1 MKARESRLIPDRV
14 SISEDPNRRLFLKE
28 DTKSIKRFHRP
39 LRIITVLIIIAALI
53 LWFVYMMSRPYDRT
67 RTTYADFVVEE
78 GDGLG
83 TIAEHLDEQ
92 KFIKSASRFEAL
104 GKITFAK
111 DFKPGTYYLS
121 PSMDSLSILRTLQ
134 SGLTTSKGFTVP
146 AGYTIEQL
154 AAALDRDGLADKEKF
169 MKAAASPDLAQL
181 DVLGENPEGLKGA
194 DLIEGFLLPG
204 EYALSADADET
215 MIIIMMLDAFNN
227 FYDEDCIARA
237 DELGITTR
245 QLLVMASM
253 IEKETS
259 VDKERA
265 TVSGVI
271 HNRINM
277 ELTSIDEL
285 PDKPLCS
292 PGRESIM
299 AALYPEEHEY
309 TYYVHNSTLDGTH
322 KFTADE
328 DEYNMW
334 LEEYEN
340 AVKDASEETEEAGD
354 TAGSEGQD

>member
-1 MKARESRLIPDRV
+1 MKEES
-14 SISEDPNRRLFLKE
+14 
-28 DTKSIKRFHRP
+28 KSIKRFRIP
-39 LRIITVLIIIAALI
+39 LRIITVLIVLSALI
-53 LWFVYMMSRPYDRT
+53 LWYVSMMSKPYDRT

-78 GDGLG
+78 NDGLS

-92 KFIKSASRFEAL
+92 KFIKSASRFETL
-104 GKITFAK
+104 GKLTLAK
-111 DFKPGTYYLS
+111 NFKPGTYYLS
-121 PSMDSLSILRTLQ
+121 PSMDSISILKTLQ

-146 AGYTIEQL
+146 AGYTVKKL
-154 AAALDRDGLADKEKF
+154 AAALDRDGLADKDKF
-169 MKAAASPDLAQL
+169 LEAAASPDLAQL

-215 MIIIMMLDAFNN
+215 MIIIMMLDAFSN
-227 FYDEDCIARA
+227 FFDEDCIART

-253 IEKETS
+253 IEEETS

-265 TVSGVI
+265 TISGVI

-285 PDKPLCS
+285 PEKPLCS
-292 PGRESIM
+292 PSKESIM
-299 AALYPEEHEY
+299 AALYPEDNEY
-309 TYYVHNSTLDGTH
+309 TYYVLNSTLDGTH
-322 KFTADE
+322 RFTADE
-328 DEYNMW
+328 EEYKQW

-340 AVKDASEETEEAGD
+340 AVKAASEEADEAED
-354 TAGSEGQD
+354 VNESEG

>member
-1 MKARESRLIPDRV
+1 
-14 SISEDPNRRLFLKE
+14 LKE

-39 LRIITVLIIIAALI
+39 LRIITVLIILAALI
-53 LWFVYMMSRPYDRT
+53 LWSVYMMSKPYDRT

-78 GDGLG
+78 GDDISA
-83 TIAEHLDEQ
+83 IAENLDDQ
-92 KFIKSASRFEAL
+92 KFIKSASRFETL
-104 GKITFAK
+104 GKLTLAK

-121 PSMDSLSILRTLQ
+121 PSMDSISILHTLQ

-146 AGYTIEQL
+146 AGYTVRQL
-154 AAALDRDGLADKEKF
+154 ATALDRDGLVDKDKF
-169 MKAAASPDLAQL
+169 LKAAGSKDLAQL
-181 DVLGENPEGLKGA
+181 DVLGENLEGLKGA

-204 EYALSADADET
+204 EYTLSADADES

-227 FYDEDCIARA
+227 FYDEDCKARA

-277 ELTSIDEL
+277 ELTSVKDL
-285 PDKPLCS
+285 PEKPLCS
-292 PGRESIM
+292 PGKESIM

-309 TYYVHNSTLDGTH
+309 TYYVLSSSLDGTH
-322 KFTADE
+322 KFTDDE
-328 DEYNMW
+328 
-334 LEEYEN
+334 EEYKKWLKEYED
-340 AVKDASEETEEAGD
+340 AVKAASEEAEEAD
-354 TAGSEGQD
+354 DAEETTESEDEG

>member
-1 MKARESRLIPDRV
+1 M
-14 SISEDPNRRLFLKE
+14 KE
-28 DTKSIKRFHRP
+28 DSKSIKRFHRP
-39 LRIITVLIIIAALI
+39 LLIITVLIL
-53 LWFVYMMSRPYDRT
+53 LSVLVQWYVSMMSKPYDRT
-67 RTTYADFVVEE
+67 RTTYAGFVVEE
-78 GDGLG
+78 GEGLSE
-83 TIAEHLDEQ
+83 IAVNLDEQ
-92 KFIKSASRFEAL
+92 KFIKSASQFETL
-104 GKITFAK
+104 GKLTFAK

-146 AGYTIEQL
+146 AGYTIKQL
-154 AAALDRDGLADKEKF
+154 ATALDRDGLADKDEF
-169 MKAAASPDLAQL
+169 LKAAASPDLVKL

-204 EYALSADADET
+204 EYTLSADADET
-215 MIIIMMLDAFNN
+215 MMIIMMLDAFGN
-227 FYDEDCIARA
+227 FYDEDCSARA

-265 TVSGVI
+265 TISGVI

-277 ELTSIDEL
+277 ELISVDEL

-292 PGRESIM
+292 PSRESIM

-309 TYYVHNSTLDGTH
+309 TFYVLNSSLDGTH

-328 DEYNMW
+328 DEYDTW
-334 LEEYEN
+334 LEEYED
-340 AVKDASEETEEAGD
+340 AVKAASEEAEETEETEGAGD
-354 TAGSEGQD
+354 GTENEGGDE

>member
-1 MKARESRLIPDRV
+1 M
-14 SISEDPNRRLFLKE
+14 KE
-28 DTKSIKRFHRP
+28 DTRSIKRFRRP
-39 LRIITVLIIIAALI
+39 LRIVTVLIIIAALI
-53 LWFVYMMSRPYDRT
+53 LWFVYMISRPYDRT

-78 GDGLG
+78 GDVLEK
-83 TIAEHLDEQ
+83 IAGNLDDQE
-92 KFIKSASRFEAL
+92 FIKSASRFETL
-104 GKITFAK
+104 GRLTMAK

-146 AGYTIEQL
+146 AGYTIAQL
-154 AAALDRDGLADKEKF
+154 AAALDRDGLADRDAF

-204 EYALSADADET
+204 EYTLSTDADES
-215 MIIIMMLDAFNN
+215 MMIIMMLDAFSN
-227 FYDEDCIARA
+227 FYDEDCAARA

-245 QLLVMASM
+245 QLLVIASM

-265 TVSGVI
+265 AISGVI

-277 ELTSIDEL
+277 ELTSLEEL
-285 PDKPLCS
+285 PLKPLCS

-309 TYYVHNSTLDGTH
+309 TYYVHDSSLDGTH

-328 DEYNMW
+328 AEYNTW

-340 AVKDASEETEEAGD
+340 AVKAASGETEEDGD
-354 TAGSEGQD
+354 TGDGDESEGEGE